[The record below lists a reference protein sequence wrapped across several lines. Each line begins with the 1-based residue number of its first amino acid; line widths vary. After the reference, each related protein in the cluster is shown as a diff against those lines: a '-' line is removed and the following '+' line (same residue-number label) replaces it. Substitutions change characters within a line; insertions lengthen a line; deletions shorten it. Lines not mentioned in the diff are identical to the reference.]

1 VHDRESRQEVL
12 WPPQLGSTMPVITV
26 TDRTRQQVTWSWT
39 LLIGQI
45 EPIAPSPPENETS
58 TAANAVEFSE
68 SIDR

>member
-1 VHDRESRQEVL
+1 
-12 WPPQLGSTMPVITV
+12 MPVITV